1 MINKSASIHF
11 IVFYHVHINYFKWLL
26 SLLFLFLGN
35 ELLAQN
41 PYKLNDEIKDFS
53 IATLLNTSKKIES
66 FKELQKEITII
77 DFFGT
82 WCAPCIRAL
91 PNLERLQKLFPD
103 ELAVI
108 LISTEKETQL
118 KNFLAKKAELI
129 IPIVVDEDML
139 ISNKF
144 MPPAY
149 PYTVVVNKQNKIIAI
164 TEAADIKEEK
174 IKEWILLANDKGI
187 TNNNKEENSV
197 SQMMEENDNRFTKLS
212 QDLIYAAKT
221 GNETKYLETKLE
233 QLNFDSLQ
241 LGLINDAQKKAF
253 WINIYNGYTQIILK
267 KNPEKYKKRNH
278 FFKAKQINIAGKKL
292 SLDQIEHDFLRRTK
306 IKWSL
311 GYLNKI
317 FPGKT
322 AKSLRVDALDYRIHF
337 ALNCG
342 AKSCPPIA
350 FYNATQISTQLDAA
364 TEAFLKSEA
373 TFIAE
378 ENKVMLPAF
387 MSWFRRDFKGKKN
400 MLQILKSFK
409 IIPPE
414 SKPNIKFK
422 KYSWDIY
429 LDNYKK

>member
-11 IVFYHVHINYFKWLL
+11 IVFYHVHVNYFKWLI

-53 IATLLNTSKKIES
+53 IATLLNTSKKTES

-91 PNLERLQKLFPD
+91 PNLEGLQKLFPD
-103 ELAVI
+103 KLAVI

-118 KNFLAKKAELI
+118 KSFLTKRAELI
-129 IPIVVDEDML
+129 LPIVVDEAML

-149 PYTVVVNKQNKIIAI
+149 PYTVVVNKQNKIIAL
-164 TEAADIKEEK
+164 TEAADINEEK
-174 IKEWILLANDKGI
+174 IKEWILLANDKGV
-187 TNNNKEENSV
+187 TNNKKEEINV
-197 SQMMEENDNRFTKLS
+197 SQMLMKNDNRFTKLS
-212 QDLIYAAKT
+212 EALIYAAKT
-221 GNETKYLETKLE
+221 GNDTKELETQLKDLNYESLVTGLE
-233 QLNFDSLQ
+233 
-241 LGLINDAQKKAF
+241 NDAQKKAF
-253 WINIYNGYTQIILK
+253 WINIYNGFTQIILK
-267 KNPEKYKKRNH
+267 NNPDKYKKRNQ
-278 FFKAKQINIAGKKL
+278 FFKAKQIAIAGKIF
-292 SLDQIEHDFLRRTK
+292 SLDQIEHDFLRHTK

-311 GYLNKI
+311 GYFNKI

-322 AKSLRVDALDYRIHF
+322 AKSLRVDTLDYRLHF

-350 FYNATQISTQLDAA
+350 FYTATQIDKQLQQATQTYLRGEADYDA
-364 TEAFLKSEA
+364 EKNLIK
-373 TFIAE
+373 
-378 ENKVMLPAF
+378 LPAL
-387 MSWFRRDFKGKKN
+387 MGWFRRDFGGKKN
-400 MLQILKSFK
+400 MLKILKEYE
-409 IIPPE
+409 IIPQN
-414 SKPNIKFK
+414 SKPKIKFK
-422 KYSWDIY
+422 KYSWDLY